1 MLIFDSKA
9 PREGAQADPGGQS
22 SKKGVAEPAQHPG
35 PGCSRHPLGCAGR
48 LISVLA
54 RLTGPRIC
62 IVEDSRLGESPG
74 LLSGIVAEA
83 GNSSCYSDSVNAL
96 EAL

>member
-1 MLIFDSKA
+1 MA
-9 PREGAQADPGGQS
+9 
-22 SKKGVAEPAQHPG
+22 
-35 PGCSRHPLGCAGR
+35 
-48 LISVLA
+48 
-54 RLTGPRIC
+54 
-62 IVEDSRLGESPG
+62 EDSRLGESPG